1 MHLDILRRFKRQETL
16 PLKVQHQ
23 ILHRLELLFRH
34 GYMLNDALDVLL
46 WEKQL
51 LQPVRTIKSH
61 LELGQPFVTALSKAH
76 FHEDTVR
83 FLETAVEHGNL
94 ADGLTQCCNLLQ
106 QRILFT
112 RKLRSLTRYPFF
124 LFLFFFILLYLLKTS
139 IFPSLSQLL
148 QTSQNGV
155 FQQAITV
162 INFIYYGII
171 ALSVIFLLLFLFRFS
186 FQHSVT
192 LETRIAVIQKIPI
205 YYRYKRMQTTYLL
218 ITHLSSLLKSGLT
231 MKECLEI
238 IEHNQKEDIVHYY
251 ATHISSHL
259 AQGYQYSTILP
270 QCILLEPELDRIMTK
285 ERNQDQLQKEFAFY
299 AEHLI
304 AAMERFIKSWL
315 SFLQPFLLSILA
327 LFIVFV
333 YLSLMLPMF
342 DYIQTM

>member
-1 MHLDILRRFKRQETL
+1 MHLDILLPFKRHETL
-16 PLKVQHQ
+16 SLQ
-23 ILHRLELLFRH
+23 IQYQLLHRLELLFRH

-46 WEKQL
+46 WEKQMV
-51 LQPVRTIKSH
+51 QPARTIKRQ
-61 LELGQPFVTALSKAH
+61 LELGQSFVTALSRAH
-76 FHEDTVR
+76 FHDDIVR
-83 FLETAVEHGNL
+83 FLETAIEHGNL

-106 QRILFT
+106 QRMNFT
-112 RKLRSLTRYPFF
+112 KKLRSLTRYPLF
-124 LFLFFFILLYLLKTS
+124 LFIFFFILLHLLKTS
-139 IFPSLSQLL
+139 IFPALLQLL

-155 FQQAITV
+155 FQQAIAV
-162 INFIYYGII
+162 INIIYYGII
-171 ALSVIFLLLFLFRFS
+171 TLSVILLLLFLFRFS
-186 FQHSVT
+186 FQRSIT
-192 LETRIAVIQKIPI
+192 LETKIAVIQKIPI
-205 YYRYKRMQTTYLL
+205 YFRYKRMQTTYLL

-238 IEHNQKEDIVHYY
+238 IKHNQKEDIVHYY

-259 AQGYQYSTILP
+259 ANGYQYSTILP
-270 QCILLEPELDRIMTK
+270 HCKLLEPQLDRIMTK
-285 ERNQDQLQKEFAFY
+285 ERNQDQLQKEFSLY

-315 SFLQPFLLSILA
+315 SFLQPLLLSILA